1 MSPFSPAAAKIG
13 YMDLRYPIGKFDFK
27 QTVEPG
33 RYAALIAEV
42 AAAPALY
49 RDAVRGL
56 DEAQLDTPYR
66 PEGWTVR
73 QTVHHVADSHMNSY
87 IRMRLALT
95 ENEPTIKPYDQ
106 RAWAELNDAR
116 TAPVELSLQ
125 LIESMHARWARLLE
139 TLNGADFART
149 FIHPVVGV
157 MRLDTNLALYA
168 WHGRHHAAHI
178 TGLRQRNGWK

>member
-1 MSPFSPAAAKIG
+1 
-13 YMDLRYPIGKFDFK
+13 MDLRYPIGKFDFQ

-33 RYAALIAEV
+33 QYAELIAEV
-42 AAAPALY
+42 AAAPMLY

-56 DEAQLDTPYR
+56 DDAQLDTPYR
-66 PEGWTVR
+66 REGWTVR

-87 IRMRLALT
+87 IRLRLALT

-106 RAWAELNDAR
+106 RAWAELPDAR

-125 LIESMHARWARLLE
+125 LIDSLHARWVRLLG
-139 TLNGADFART
+139 TLSDADFART